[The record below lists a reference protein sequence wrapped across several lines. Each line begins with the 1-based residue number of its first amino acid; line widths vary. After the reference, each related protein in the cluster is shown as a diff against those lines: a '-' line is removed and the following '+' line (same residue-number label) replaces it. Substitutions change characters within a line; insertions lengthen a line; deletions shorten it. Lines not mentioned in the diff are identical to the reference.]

1 MHKRTLAP
9 SGRNAPDANPSAPTG
24 GGGIIADRPQLG
36 GVTIENLAP
45 GEGGILPDRPQPE
58 GVVIENLSPIHRLI
72 YEAMQRAEIV
82 IENAT
87 SEHQRAFALQMR
99 EKLGVADLVL
109 KEPQLPVQQVRAM
122 LDYLRQLQKLAD
134 TTPAQELT
142 PDTEATIR
150 KVLEQKKNQVI
161 LNFKQGLD
169 ESRQREAGVCQY
181 IWGTV
186 GDERVRDSHAD
197 NEGQIFSWDNPPEDT
212 GHPGDEDNCR
222 CSADPVVDGLHEDCE
237 DAEEYLKNL
246 TTKDLAAI
254 ILALAAI
261 YTILGKVAA
270 VVVVARQAIVR
281 KLGSEAA
288 KQIEEAAAA
297 QPKPA
302 ETPPAK
308 PAAPKPGTPK
318 PQTPKPSGERP
329 KNVPKDWKQSPSRN
343 EKGVRYR
350 DPKNPHNEVRVQKGD
365 PGSKYK
371 NSRKPYARWKKN
383 GQWLDENGK
392 PSADPEKTHI
402 PVEDF
407 EFNPEVFK

>member
-24 GGGIIADRPQLG
+24 GGGIIADRPQPG

-45 GEGGILPDRPQPE
+45 GEGGIVPDRPQPE
-58 GVVIENLSPIHRLI
+58 GVVIQDLSPIHRRI

-87 SEHQRAFALQMR
+87 SEHQRAFAMQMR

-109 KEPQLPVQQVRAM
+109 KEPQLPVQQVRAI

-222 CSADPVVDGLHEDCE
+222 CSAEPVVDGLHEDCE

-246 TTKDLAAI
+246 TAKDLAAI

-261 YTILGKVAA
+261 YTVPGKVAA
-270 VVVVARQAIVR
+270 VVVARQAIVR

-297 QPKPA
+297 QAKPA
-302 ETPPAK
+302 EPAPAK
-308 PAAPKPGTPK
+308 PETPK
-318 PQTPKPSGERP
+318 PQTPKPSGARP
-329 KNVPKDWKQSPSRN
+329 KNVPKDWKAKPTKKGDGVVY
-343 EKGVRYR
+343 EKPGSKGATYV
-350 DPKNPHNEVRVQKGD
+350 KVQKGNPNSSN
-365 PGSKYK
+365 PGQRYDNVRVTRNGKSLD
-371 NSRKPYARWKKN
+371 KN
-383 GQWLDENGK
+383 GNPVPKDSKE
-392 PSADPEKTHI
+392 SHI
-402 PVEDF
+402 PLEDF
-407 EFNPEVFK
+407 RFKPELFE